1 MSIKTKRSAGS
12 IDLTRRGA
20 IALAAAGILAITC
33 PDNVYAVTVQNSAP
47 NSSWNSGKT
56 AQELWDAAVLEAT
69 AADEPIIEGKTCRQT
84 EIIPYSSVSAR
95 ATANISVMGQ
105 PDVVSAIAVYDT
117 STDALGNKIVTT
129 LHDTWL
135 TLTAGSVINSTYSY
149 TRIDEAGRSPLTTLH
164 LSKATSASR
173 RAIRCM
179 RSFITTGKATC
190 GSRNERFAKAG
201 LRTRLYANPIFGVIM
216 APLTIFE
223 RNGS

>member
-69 AADEPIIEGKTCRQT
+69 AADEPVIEGKTCRQT

-149 TRIDEAGRSPLTTLH
+149 TRIDGGRTL
-164 LSKATSASR
+164 AINYTASFK
-173 RAIRCM
+173 
-179 RSFITTGKATC
+179 SYLGFTQSYT
-190 GSRNERFAKAG
+190 
-201 LRTRLYANPIFGVIM
+201 LYAEFYY
-216 APLTIFE
+216 
-223 RNGS
+223 NGKGNLRVS